1 MTTDTDRENA
11 RKMLEQLATL
21 PLAKP
26 AKAAPVLPPVSPPFI
41 CEDDAANWFHQ
52 HERAPDKEYGS
63 LILQRPDGKFV
74 ATTPISDQAETFDFA
89 LLLAYD
95 PDTRVISHPVGYRCV
110 GKCHSHPDISEWIAT
125 NNRSFNENQVK
136 LLNSLPSQPDLYK
149 AFNHRDF
156 YTHNYVSGPFGSLV
170 AYSMSPP
177 ENPSISGF
185 SSRTTPEKRI
195 MEVLAVGQMRVLHPG
210 TVWGGFRG
218 RITSE
223 WIPYQPVIPGP
234 PTLQPFYTSVFEDP
248 ASALSSAL
256 SRVPATVDHQRV
268 GFILKRRDREE
279 YVATLPFHQPDGLL
293 AMEQVFPAVPGG
305 FRLPESQTLAGVYLG
320 PESLATPLPE
330 KEADL
335 YQQFFSPQSLVFSVQ
350 QARES
355 GLVDSSVGYSV
366 FRQTPDG
373 ALLKYHSTFSEAEA
387 WVIKTEG
394 AMGVNIDKL
403 LLGGHLSAKDF
414 VLSVAVTGVLT
425 VEKSSP
431 LWDVG
436 GVVGSEWLPYA
447 GANRITTDSE

>member
-1 MTTDTDRENA
+1 MNNNTDRENA

-21 PLAKP
+21 PLEQP

-41 CEDDAANWFHQ
+41 CEDDAAYWVHQ
-52 HERAPDKEYGS
+52 HERLNDREYGA

-74 ATTPISDQAETFDFA
+74 ATTPIQGEATSFDMER
-89 LLLAYD
+89 LLNYD
-95 PDTRVISHPVGYRCV
+95 RQTQTISHPAGYLCV
-110 GKCHSHPDISEWIAT
+110 GKWHSHPDIYKRIAKANPT
-125 NNRSFNENQVK
+125 FNSDQVK
-136 LLNSLPSQPDLYK
+136 LFNALPSMSDVHG

-156 YTHNYVSGPFGSLV
+156 FKHSYVSDLSGSLV
-170 AYSMSPP
+170 AYSINPPDSAYSPVFRMGHRP
-177 ENPSISGF
+177 EDMV
-185 SSRTTPEKRI
+185 RRI
-195 MEVLAVGQMRVLHPG
+195 AVIGHMRVLEPG
-210 TVWGGFRG
+210 TLWGGLRG
-218 RITSE
+218 PITAE
-223 WIPYQPVIPGP
+223 WTPYQPVIPGP
-234 PTLQPFYTSVFEDP
+234 PKLQPFFTGVFEDP
-248 ASALSSAL
+248 ASALNDAL
-256 SRVPATVDHQRV
+256 IRVPATAGHQRV
-268 GFILKRRDREE
+268 GFILKRRDRDE
-279 YVATLPFHQPDGLL
+279 YIATLPLNRPDGLL
-293 AMEQVFPAVPGG
+293 AIEQVFPAMPDG
-305 FRLPESQTLAGVYLG
+305 FLLPDNQTLAGVYLG
-320 PESLATPLPE
+320 PELLATPLPE

-335 YQQFFSPQSLVFSVQ
+335 YQQFFSPQSLVFSVL

-355 GLVDSSVGYSV
+355 GLVDTSLGYSV

-414 VLSVAVTGVLT
+414 VLCVAVTGVLT

-447 GANRITTDSE
+447 GSNRITPVSE

>member
-11 RKMLEQLATL
+11 RELLGQLEKQSHEQPPTT
-21 PLAKP
+21 
-26 AKAAPVLPPVSPPFI
+26 APVLPPVSQPFI

-52 HERAPDKEYGS
+52 HERVTDRESGS

-74 ATTPISDQAETFDFA
+74 ATTPIQDETNTFDFER
-89 LLLAYD
+89 LLSYD
-95 PDTRVISHPVGYRCV
+95 RVTQVISHPAGYLCV
-110 GKCHSHPDISEWIAT
+110 GVCHSHPDISEWIASRY
-125 NNRSFNENQVK
+125 RSLTENQVT
-136 LLNSLPSQPDLYK
+136 LLNALPSLPDLHK

-156 YTHNYVSGPFGSLV
+156 FKHNYVSDSFGSLV
-170 AYSMSPP
+170 AYSINPPDSPYSPVYLMGPPP
-177 ENPSISGF
+177 ED
-185 SSRTTPEKRI
+185 RVRRI
-195 MEVLAVGQMRVLHPG
+195 AAIGQIRVLDPG

-223 WIPYQPVIPGP
+223 WIPFQPAIPGP

-248 ASALSSAL
+248 ASALNDAL
-256 SRVPATVDHQRV
+256 RRVPAIAEHQRV
-268 GFILKRRDREE
+268 GFILKRHDREE
-279 YVATLPFHQPDGLL
+279 YIATLPLHRPDGLL
-293 AMEQVFPAVPGG
+293 AIEQVFPAIPDG
-305 FRLPESQTLAGVYLG
+305 FLLPDNQTLAGMYLG
-320 PESLATPLPE
+320 AERLATPLPE

-335 YQQFFSPQSLVFSVQ
+335 YRQFFSPQQLVFSVQ

-355 GLVDSSVGYSV
+355 RLVDSSLGYSV
-366 FRQTPDG
+366 FLQTPDG

-394 AMGVNIDKL
+394 AMGANIDKL

-425 VEKSSP
+425 VENSSP

-436 GVVGSEWLPYA
+436 GVVGSGWLPYA
-447 GANRITTDSE
+447 GTSRITPAPE